1 MSKSGGLLV
10 VLMIA
15 SASAIAATSNLPF
28 IDDDYAK
35 ALATAKQ
42 RNSPMFVEVSAPW

>member
-1 MSKSGGLLV
+1 MSKRSALLA
-10 VLMIA
+10 VLLIG

-42 RNSPMFVEVSAPW
+42 RNLPMFVEVSAPW

>member
-1 MSKSGGLLV
+1 MRKKGGLLA
-10 VLMIA
+10 VLLIA
-15 SASAIAATSNLPF
+15 SASAMGTSSLPF

-42 RNSPMFVEVSAPW
+42 RNLPMFVEVSAPW